1 MKVVVAMSG
10 GVDSSV
16 AAALLKQEG
25 YEVIGATM
33 QLRPPSDGENNGNGR
48 QNSPVLDAVADAR
61 KVAEKLV
68 IPHHVIDL
76 RDVFA
81 RVIIT
86 DFCREYSLGR
96 TPNPCVRCNQ
106 LIKFGVLWEKA
117 RELGADFLATGHY
130 ARIAS
135 DAITGKRLLKKG
147 KDPLK
152 DQSYFLCRLTPEQL
166 GFTLFPLGNLTK
178 TGVRQIAR
186 ELGLPVAARPES
198 QEICFI
204 PGDDYAAF
212 LESYAPSAALPG
224 PILDSK
230 GNVLGQHRGIMFYTV
245 GQRKGLGIA
254 APQPLYVTAI
264 ESERNAVIVGAKE
277 ETYTD
282 ELVADSLN
290 WLSGLA
296 PDFPINV
303 KARVRYRHPEAEAIV
318 SLLDK
323 TSVYVK
329 FSAPQMAVTP
339 GQTVVFY
346 DGDTVIGGGTI
357 IKQGR

>member
-1 MKVVVAMSG
+1 MSG

-16 AAALLKQEG
+16 AAVLLKQAG
-25 YEVIGATM
+25 HEVIGATM
-33 QLRPPSDGENNGNGR
+33 QLQPLSDDNNNGNVRKG
-48 QNSPVLDAVADAR
+48 SPGLDAITDAR
-61 KVAEKLV
+61 KVAEKLD

-81 RVIIT
+81 RTIIA
-86 DFCREYSLGR
+86 DFCEEYRLGR

-106 LIKFGVLWEKA
+106 LIKFGVLREKA
-117 RELGADFLATGHY
+117 RELGADLLATGHY
-130 ARIAS
+130 ARIES
-135 DAITGKRLLKKG
+135 DASTGKRLLKKG

-152 DQSYFLCRLTPEQL
+152 DQSYFLCRLTQEQL
-166 GFTLFPLGNLTK
+166 SHTLFPLSNLTK
-178 TGVRQIAR
+178 TEVRQIAR
-186 ELGLPVAARPES
+186 ELELPVAARPES

-212 LESYAPSAALPG
+212 LQSYAPAATLPG
-224 PILDSK
+224 PVLDTE

-254 APQPLYVTAI
+254 APAPLYVTAI
-264 ESERNAVIVGAKE
+264 EPASNAVIVGTKAQ
-277 ETYTD
+277 TYSN
-282 ELVADSLN
+282 ELIADSLN
-290 WLSGLA
+290 WLSGST
-296 PDFPINV
+296 PDFPLNV
-303 KARVRYRHPEAEAIV
+303 KARVRYRHAEAEAIV
-318 SLLDK
+318 TPLDK
-323 TSVYVK
+323 THIYVK

-339 GQTVVFY
+339 GQAVVFY